1 MIEQHDLLDRALA
14 TAKLGVWTYDQN
26 LSIFQLSENAREIFE
41 VETNRLT
48 DISELLHRFASDH
61 DRKKYKSCL
70 EKIIETGEPQS
81 GIFQIVCKNNNTKW
95 VRCIGQPEQN
105 YSITK
110 SVFGTVQ
117 DITDH
122 IETERKL
129 AETQQKYE
137 LMAKNSSDGIIIID
151 REVTTFAS
159 PGFLRLM
166 RYDTFEDYLKA
177 TQGSL
182 RPVIHPDDKPG
193 IKTKFK
199 QKISEQADTGTYQF
213 RALTGDGTYIWRE
226 DHVNYQYD
234 SKGHLEKTYAVCRDV
249 TKRKQTEKK
258 LRKLIEDKN
267 WLVSTIV
274 HDIRNPISA
283 GVSLNSV
290 LLEEIED
297 EEQIKLIRAA
307 NERLESALSLAAE
320 LLELSSM
327 EDENFVLEK
336 EPTHP
341 SQYLSGIIE
350 SFQTT
355 AEENGVELIFDEKLN
370 TEQILLNQEKIQR
383 ALSNLIS
390 NALKFTPKDGRVTL
404 SAILHEDFMQ
414 IEISDTGIGIPAE
427 HLPTLFEKFTEAKRE
442 GLHGETTTGLGLSIT
457 KQIIELHGG
466 SITVSSAEGEGTTFT
481 IKLPL
486 S

>member
-1 MIEQHDLLDRALA
+1 MIEHHDLLDRALA

-26 LSIFQLSENAREIFE
+26 LSTFQLSENAREIFE
-41 VETNRLT
+41 VDTNRLT
-48 DISELLHRFASDH
+48 DVSELMHRFASDH
-61 DRKKYKSCL
+61 DRKKYASCL
-70 EKIIETGEPQS
+70 EKIVKTGEPQS
-81 GIFQIVCKNNNTKW
+81 GIFQIVCSNNNTKW
-95 VRCIGQPEQN
+95 VRCIGQPEQDCN
-105 YSITK
+105 ITK
-110 SVFGTVQ
+110 AVFGTVQ

-137 LMAKNSSDGIIIID
+137 LMAKNSSDGIIIIEKD
-151 REVTTFAS
+151 VTTFAS

-166 RYDTFEDYLKA
+166 RYDTFEEYLEA
-177 TQGSL
+177 TKGSL
-182 RPVIHPDDKPG
+182 RPVIHPDDKPR

-199 QKISEQADTGTYQF
+199 EKISKRAETGTYQF
-213 RALTGDGTYIWRE
+213 RALTGDGIYIWRE

-234 SKGHLEKTYAVCRDV
+234 CQGRLEKTYAVCRDV

-290 LLEEIED
+290 LLDEIKNEEH
-297 EEQIKLIRAA
+297 IKLINAA
-307 NERLESALSLAAE
+307 NTRLESALSLAAE

-336 EPTHP
+336 EPTQ
-341 SQYLSGIIE
+341 SGRYLSDIIE
-350 SFQTT
+350 SFQAE
-355 AEENGVELIFDEKLN
+355 AEENGIELTLDEKLN
-370 TEQILLNQEKIQR
+370 TELILLNQEKMQR

-390 NALKFTPKDGRVTL
+390 NSLKFTPKDGRITL
-404 SAILHEDFMQ
+404 SAILHDDSIQ
-414 IEISDTGIGIPAE
+414 IKISDTGIGIPSE
-427 HLPTLFEKFTEAKRE
+427 HLPTLFDKFTEAKRE

-466 SITVSSAEGEGTTFT
+466 SLSVFSTVGKGTTFT
-481 IKLPL
+481 IKLPV

>member
-1 MIEQHDLLDRALA
+1 MIEDHDLLDRALA

-26 LSIFQLSENAREIFE
+26 LSTFQLSENAMEIFE

-48 DISELLHRFASDH
+48 DIAELIHRFASDH
-61 DRKKYKSCL
+61 DRKKYASCL
-70 EKIIETGEPQS
+70 EKIVKTGKPQS
-81 GIFQIVCKNNNTKW
+81 GIFQIICSRNTTKW
-95 VRCIGQPEQN
+95 VRCIGQPQQDN
-105 YSITK
+105 QTSTSI
-110 SVFGTVQ
+110 FGTVQ

-151 REVTTFAS
+151 KEFTTFAS

-166 RYDTFEDYLKA
+166 RYGTFEEYLEA
-177 TQGSL
+177 TKGSL
-182 RPVIHPDDKPG
+182 RPVIHPDDKPR
-193 IKTKFK
+193 IKKRFK
-199 QKISEQADTGTYQF
+199 QKMSERADTGTYQF

-234 SKGHLEKTYAVCRDV
+234 CRGRLEKTYAVCRDI
-249 TKRKQTEKK
+249 TKRKQTEEK

-290 LLEEIED
+290 LLDEIKNEEHR
-297 EEQIKLIRAA
+297 KLIGAA
-307 NERLESALSLAAE
+307 NERLESALSLAGE
-320 LLELSSM
+320 LLELSTM
-327 EDENFVLEK
+327 EDDNFVLEK
-336 EPTHP
+336 ENVEPKTFLT
-341 SQYLSGIIE
+341 SVAT
-350 SFQTT
+350 SFQTS
-355 AEENGVELIFDEKLN
+355 AEDHGIDLQLDIEEDLPQTRLNKEKM
-370 TEQILLNQEKIQR
+370 TR
-383 ALSNLIS
+383 ALNNLIS
-390 NALKFTPKDGRVTL
+390 NALKFTPDEGSVTL
-404 SAILHEDFMQ
+404 RAILQGGFLQ
-414 IEISDTGIGIPAE
+414 IELSDTGIGIPSDQI
-427 HLPTLFEKFTEAKRE
+427 PSLFDKFTEAKRE

-457 KQIIELHGG
+457 KQIIELHDGV
-466 SITVSSAEGEGTTFT
+466 ITVFSTVGEGTTFT
-481 IKLPL
+481 IKLPV